1 MGEHDFFSFSFS
13 FFFPFFFS
21 FSSRKLPPSSHAP
34 IRHLPRETSSI
45 DYSSILA
52 EYRFLSYVSLALPR
66 DIDFFSPRKNGEN
79 RVAFPGKKNPKKE
92 YAENLVPN
100 FSIRTMKLT
109 LNLIW
114 TNFESDRFNEAK
126 TVRIRAGGV

>member
-13 FFFPFFFS
+13 FFFPFFFLFPPENFRRVVTLPFVIS
-21 FSSRKLPPSSHAP
+21 LEKHPPSIIP
-34 IRHLPRETSSI
+34 
-45 DYSSILA
+45 
-52 EYRFLSYVSLALPR
+52 RFLPNTVFFRTSRSLFLEISISFRPEKTEK
-66 DIDFFSPRKNGEN
+66 S
-79 RVAFPGKKNPKKE
+79 RVAFLGKKNPKKE

>member
-66 DIDFFSPRKNGEN
+66 DIDFFSPRKNGEKSS
-79 RVAFPGKKNPKKE
+79 RFSRKE
-92 YAENLVPN
+92 
-100 FSIRTMKLT
+100 
-109 LNLIW
+109 
-114 TNFESDRFNEAK
+114 ESEE
-126 TVRIRAGGV
+126 RIRGKPCPELFD